1 MEERGGH
8 LAIRAGR
15 QLDLSGHTVLPG
27 LIDCHTHLVGEVAS
41 ASLPVDR
48 SAAQE
53 AFSGVRNVRATVM
66 AGFTTV
72 RDVGT
77 FRAFV
82 DVALRDAI
90 ADGTVVGPR
99 MVVAGAHVTV
109 PGGGGEVTG
118 LAPDV
123 VLPAD
128 LRFGVAASAAEVR
141 TRARAIL
148 HGGADFIK
156 VIATGAVLTPGDPAR
171 GAGALGGRDPRGGR
185 GGGGLRHPRRRPR
198 ARHPGHRQRRPG
210 RRPVGGARLDAGRRG
225 RRAAGGPRR
234 LPGRRHLQRRLDRG
248 PGPQAG
254 LARRDAGQ
262 ERGDHP
268 GPAGRLRQG
277 GPGRRADRLR
287 HRRRRLPARLE
298 RQAAPLHGA
307 PRDDPH
313 GGPPLGDRGR
323 GRAARLGGP
332 ARHNSRAPLSAS
344 APYLPA

>member
-1 MEERGGH
+1 VARPLRPHGAARADRLSHPPGRRGD
-8 LAIRAGR
+8 IRLPPGGPQRRPGGLQRRPQRARDRHGR
-15 QLDLSGHTVLPG
+15 VHHRARRRHLPG
-27 LIDCHTHLVGEVAS
+27 VRGRR
-41 ASLPVDR
+41 PPRRDR
-48 SAAQE
+48 
-53 AFSGVRNVRATVM
+53 RR
-66 AGFTTV
+66 
-72 RDVGT
+72 
-77 FRAFV
+77 
-82 DVALRDAI
+82 
-90 ADGTVVGPR
+90 
-99 MVVAGAHVTV
+99 H
-109 PGGGGEVTG
+109 
-118 LAPDV
+118 
-123 VLPAD
+123 
-128 LRFGVAASAAEVR
+128 
-141 TRARAIL
+141 
-148 HGGADFIK
+148 
-156 VIATGAVLTPGDPAR
+156 
-171 GAGALGGRDPRGGR
+171 

-198 ARHPGHRQRRPG
+198 ARHPRHRQRRPG

-287 HRRRRLPARLE
+287 HRQRRLPARLE